1 MKMSGGLFAAT
12 IVSAT
17 LAGAVAWAQAP
28 KLKWMWD
35 DKLDAV
41 IAAPKIHKVL
51 FENDHVRLLE
61 VTIHAGEKE
70 PMHGHRYPSV
80 FALDAPQPALD
91 NEELDGKMSHATRS
105 PIDADFPICHTMGVQ
120 APHSVK
126 ITDTFQQHF
135 YRLEFKKID
144 GKDIIDKP

>member
-1 MKMSGGLFAAT
+1 MKMSGGIFAAT
-12 IVSAT
+12 ILSAA
-17 LAGAVAWAQAP
+17 LAGAVSWAQAP
-28 KLKWMWD
+28 KLKWIWD

-91 NEELDGKMSHATRS
+91 NEELDGKMSHAPRS
-105 PIDADFPICHTMGVQ
+105 PVDVDFPICRTMGVQ

-144 GKDIIDKP
+144 GKDIVDKP